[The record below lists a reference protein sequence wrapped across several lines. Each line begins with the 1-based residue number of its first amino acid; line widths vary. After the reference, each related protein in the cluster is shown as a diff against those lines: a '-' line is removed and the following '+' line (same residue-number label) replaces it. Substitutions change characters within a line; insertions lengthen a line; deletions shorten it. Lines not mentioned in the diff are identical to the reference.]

1 MNTKIVSKKD
11 LGDTIQTT
19 IHLSNND
26 KSFITTEEVRQ
37 IANRFTSAESKCMI
51 RGLNI
56 ERWMTLKTM
65 NDDFDDEAFDD
76 YYKNK
81 VKEADV
87 HKFTTFAQIQ
97 LSVFKKK

>member
-1 MNTKIVSKKD
+1 
-11 LGDTIQTT
+11 
-19 IHLSNND
+19 
-26 KSFITTEEVRQ
+26 
-37 IANRFTSAESKCMI
+37 MI

-56 ERWMTLKTM
+56 ERWLTLKGM
-65 NDDFDDEAFDD
+65 NDDFDDESFDS
-76 YYKNK
+76 YYRNT

>member
-1 MNTKIVSKKD
+1 MNTKIISKKD

-37 IANRFTSAESKCMI
+37 IANRFTSAGSKCMI
-51 RGLNI
+51 RALNI

-87 HKFTTFAQIQ
+87 EKFITFAQIQ
-97 LSVFKKK
+97 LTVFKKK

>member
-1 MNTKIVSKKD
+1 
-11 LGDTIQTT
+11 
-19 IHLSNND
+19 
-26 KSFITTEEVRQ
+26 
-37 IANRFTSAESKCMI
+37 MI

-56 ERWMTLKTM
+56 ERWLTLKGM
-65 NDDFDDEAFDD
+65 NDDFDDESFDD
-76 YYKNK
+76 YYRNT

>member
-1 MNTKIVSKKD
+1 MNTKIISKKD

-37 IANRFTSAESKCMI
+37 IANRFANAKSKCMI
-51 RGLNI
+51 RALNI
-56 ERWMTLKTM
+56 ERWLTLKSM
-65 NDDFDDEAFDD
+65 NDDFDDESFED

-87 HKFTTFAQIQ
+87 EKFTTFAQIQ
-97 LSVFKKK
+97 LTVFKKK

>member
-1 MNTKIVSKKD
+1 MNTKIISKKY

-37 IANRFTSAESKCMI
+37 IANRFTSARSKCMI
-51 RGLNI
+51 RALNI
-56 ERWMTLKTM
+56 ERWLTLKSM
-65 NDDFDDEAFDD
+65 NDDFDDESFED

-97 LSVFKKK
+97 LTVFKKK

>member
-37 IANRFTSAESKCMI
+37 IANRFTSAGSKCMI
-51 RGLNI
+51 RALNI
-56 ERWMTLKTM
+56 ERWLTLKGM
-65 NDDFDDEAFDD
+65 NDDFDDESFDD

-81 VKEADV
+81 IKEADV

-97 LSVFKKK
+97 VTVFKKK

>member
-1 MNTKIVSKKD
+1 MNTKIISKKD

-37 IANRFTSAESKCMI
+37 IANRFTSAKSKCMI
-51 RGLNI
+51 RALNI

-76 YYKNK
+76 YYRNK

-97 LSVFKKK
+97 LTVFKKK

>member
-1 MNTKIVSKKD
+1 MNTKIISKKD

-19 IHLSNND
+19 IHVSNND

-37 IANRFTSAESKCMI
+37 IANRFTSATSKCMI

-56 ERWMTLKTM
+56 ERWMTLKAM

-76 YYKNK
+76 YYRNK

-87 HKFTTFAQIQ
+87 EKFTTFAQIQ
-97 LSVFKKK
+97 ITIFKKK

>member
-37 IANRFTSAESKCMI
+37 IANRFTSAGSKCMI
-51 RGLNI
+51 RALNI
-56 ERWMTLKTM
+56 ERWLTLKGM
-65 NDDFDDEAFDD
+65 NDDFDDESFND
-76 YYKNK
+76 YYRNK
-81 VKEADV
+81 IKEADV

-97 LSVFKKK
+97 VTVFKKK